1 MERRPTRQN
10 FYLWSDPRTATATSG
25 NYLDRDT
32 DLPPSKKL
40 GKISRGGPPTV
51 HLASKTRKNPR
62 NNLSVRINEFGTICF
77 FHKREKKRSKY
88 ILHSTDTSAVLSR
101 MNAKRFTILFPQ
113 PVMYRQ
119 SIFRSLE
126 IETTTLETGVRVAKR
141 YRGREMSKC
150 NRGKCMCIP
159 LPRFDSISSLK
170 PFIGIN
176 VFV

>member
-1 MERRPTRQN
+1 
-10 FYLWSDPRTATATSG
+10 
-25 NYLDRDT
+25 
-32 DLPPSKKL
+32 
-40 GKISRGGPPTV
+40 
-51 HLASKTRKNPR
+51 
-62 NNLSVRINEFGTICF
+62 
-77 FHKREKKRSKY
+77 
-88 ILHSTDTSAVLSR
+88 

-113 PVMYRQ
+113 SVMYRQ

>member
-113 PVMYRQ
+113 SVMYRQ

-126 IETTTLETGVRVAKR
+126 IETTTLETVFAWQSVIVV
-141 YRGREMSKC
+141 EKC
-150 NRGKCMCIP
+150 PNVIGGNVCASLFHASIQS
-159 LPRFDSISSLK
+159 LPSSHLSE
-170 PFIGIN
+170 
-176 VFV
+176 

>member
-51 HLASKTRKNPR
+51 HLASKTCKNPR
-62 NNLSVRINEFGTICF
+62 NNLSVRINEFGTIF
-77 FHKREKKRSKY
+77 FSTSVKKREVNIYCIRRTH
-88 ILHSTDTSAVLSR
+88 LASR
-101 MNAKRFTILFPQ
+101 FIPHERKTFPQ

-159 LPRFDSISSLK
+159 LPSRFDSISSLK